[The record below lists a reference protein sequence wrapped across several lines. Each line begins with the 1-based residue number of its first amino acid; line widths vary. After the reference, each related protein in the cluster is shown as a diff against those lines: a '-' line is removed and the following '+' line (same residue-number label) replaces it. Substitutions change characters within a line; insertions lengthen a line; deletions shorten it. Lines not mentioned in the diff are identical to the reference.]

1 MTAPLVFVDTETTG
15 LNPDRH
21 HIWEIGLIDGDG
33 VEYQWMLPLT
43 VEQMQT
49 ADPIALSIGRFHER
63 HPQGNDYRYDERYA
77 GKLTTPSE
85 AIGEVLRIT
94 HKAHL
99 VGAVVSF
106 DEERLRL
113 LALDHGMV
121 PSWHYHLVCVEALA
135 AGFLIGQFSAI
146 QSVGKNPES
155 DGPSVEEAKQAQPPW
170 DSKALSSAVGVDV
183 DLFDKHTALS
193 DARWAKAI
201 YEAVMGR

>member
-135 AGFLIGQFSAI
+135 AGWIAATR
-146 QSVGKNPES
+146 QSVVKA
-155 DGPSVEEAKQAQPPW
+155 DGPVKDYPTAEPRPPW
-170 DSKALSSAVGVDV
+170 DSKALSAAVGVDC
-183 DLFDKHTALS
+183 DQFDKHTALG